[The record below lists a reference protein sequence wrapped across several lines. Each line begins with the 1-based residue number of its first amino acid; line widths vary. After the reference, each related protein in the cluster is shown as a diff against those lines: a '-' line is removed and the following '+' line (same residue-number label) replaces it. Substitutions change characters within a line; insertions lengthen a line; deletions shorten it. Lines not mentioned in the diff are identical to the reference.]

1 MAAKY
6 GDAAP
11 FDAQGVSGGGSE
23 ALGASTGTI
32 EGVFFA
38 LRRGI
43 WLNSVANW
51 CTGRLRRYDFVRF
64 SSDSQR

>member
-1 MAAKY
+1 MKGRGPGGLRGGIWDSGAGAMAAKY

-38 LRRGI
+38 CDEAFG
-43 WLNSVANW
+43 
-51 CTGRLRRYDFVRF
+51 
-64 SSDSQR
+64 